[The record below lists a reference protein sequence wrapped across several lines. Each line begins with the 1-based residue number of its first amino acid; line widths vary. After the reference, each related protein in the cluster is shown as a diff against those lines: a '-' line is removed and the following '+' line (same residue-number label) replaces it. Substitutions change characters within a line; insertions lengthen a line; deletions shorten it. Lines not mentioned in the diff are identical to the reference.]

1 LDNVTFF
8 SRRKP
13 GFDSPWGVTKFSLF
27 KKLLCSLLLAQI
39 GQGGW
44 VMNE

>member
-1 LDNVTFF
+1 MLLS
-8 SRRKP
+8 SRAGNR
-13 GFDSPWGVTKFSLF
+13 GSILRGVTKFSLF